1 MGCGQCSSGGCG
13 AVKALDRTEK
23 SNHKTV
29 AGCSSGG
36 CSTGGCNKMNAYDW
50 LSNMEVPM
58 SMRYNVVEV
67 KFKGGRKEYFRNTNN
82 LELYTGDFVVC
93 EMQTGFHVGSVS
105 LQGELVR
112 LQMIKKGVQ
121 DDDNVKK
128 ILRAA
133 QEKDLEK
140 HQQAIA
146 RDLPTMYRVRE
157 IAKELK
163 LQMKVSDVEF
173 QSDNTKATF
182 YYSADDRVDFREL
195 IKLLAA
201 EFKIRVEMKQISL
214 RQEAAR
220 VGGIGSCGRELC
232 CSTWLT
238 DFRAIPTSAARYQN
252 LSLNPA
258 KLSGQCGRLK
268 CCLNYELETYLDALS
283 DIPTVEKPLKTEK
296 GIAVLQKTDIFRRIM
311 WFSYNNDINW
321 HSLPIHKVVEIMKMN
336 ERGVSPT
343 SLEDLNLLD
352 TTAVDKNAP
361 RNSDLDRLD
370 KKYTDKG
377 KKPQQS
383 FNRDQKTDSRPQN
396 NQQKPANPVQNNQN
410 PAQKQVNPAQNKN
423 NQGQNP
429 RDPQQAKQGGSPNQG
444 GNPNKQQ
451 NNQGGN
457 PNKPQQNNQGGN
469 QNKQQPN
476 NQKGNQPNQGGNPN
490 KQPQN
495 NPRNG
500 DSRSVDSRSNDS
512 RNGEPNKPQ
521 NAPSNQGGNPN
532 KQQNLRGGDP
542 NKQGGN
548 PNNQKGNQPNQGGN
562 PNRNPNNQGGNKP
575 QQGNQPKN
583 TPPSD
588 NKTNDPN
595 QPA

>member
-429 RDPQQAKQGGSPNQG
+429 RDPHQAKQGGSPNQG

-500 DSRSVDSRSNDS
+500 DSRSGDSRSNDS

-583 TPPSD
+583 NPPSD
-588 NKTNDPN
+588 NKNNDPN